1 MPLARHLHAFR
12 RIPATS
18 QPRHGRRLRTMPWM
32 GRFVF
37 RQVNRTGHSVIDKIR
52 SKTFTNQ
59 RVKLLANETG
69 QVLDLAK
76 ITILEISNLFDMN
89 RHADLQECSQVTR
102 ILIAFRT

>member
-52 SKTFTNQ
+52 SKTFT
-59 RVKLLANETG
+59 KLTNH
-69 QVLDLAK
+69 
-76 ITILEISNLFDMN
+76 IFSNKQKFFL
-89 RHADLQECSQVTR
+89 
-102 ILIAFRT
+102 